1 MEYFFNIPLIRY
13 IIKQRDM
20 KRAKAE
26 LMKMLSELSNDALKY
41 VWRPI
46 AYAYYWTDEHGE
58 ELMTDDDVRR
68 MNLICVVAHESPG
81 YVDKLVRARGWL
93 DGCRRRAADE
103 QTD

>member
-1 MEYFFNIPLIRY
+1 MHKNDFI
-13 IIKQRDM
+13 M
-20 KRAKAE
+20 KPKVDFCF
-26 LMKMLSELSNDALKY
+26 K
-41 VWRPI
+41 
-46 AYAYYWTDEHGE
+46 